1 MGEEFDAALGE
12 VRDLIDTAVSKYHEW
27 ALRSRLV
34 VPVGPDA
41 NVVRQ
46 AIAQLIGSARH
57 TIDVVIASETEQT
70 VQLLA
75 ALRSLLEAEDSRVR
89 ARVVCTHAA
98 LEQDAF
104 REFLDQGD
112 KLQIRVARVPYLE
125 TVIVDGRMVLVRTE
139 PGSHAS
145 LVQAQPL
152 LEALH
157 GLFLSAWRHGTVP
170 CGRIDLG
177 NADRTDL
184 AAAILE
190 RLNAG
195 GTDQAAAR
203 ELGVS
208 VRTYRRYVA
217 GIMDALGTKS
227 RFQAGV
233 RAAEAGL
240 LQPPHRRSVNEP
252 QLLPSHRL
260 APTGGVELAA
270 PHCPQSPS
278 DTGLLQLA
286 HRTAK
291 DAVRRTVKGGA
302 RGGFNR
308 LAPGAASCQ

>member
-12 VRDLIDTAVSKYHEW
+12 VRDLIDTAVSKYREW
-27 ALRSRLV
+27 TLRSRLV
-34 VPVGPDA
+34 VPVGPDP

-70 VQLLA
+70 VQLLT
-75 ALRSLLEAEDSRVR
+75 ALRALLDTEDSRVR

-98 LEQDAF
+98 LEQDVF
-104 REFLDQGD
+104 REFLGQGD
-112 KLQIRVARVPYLE
+112 RLQIRVARVPYLE
-125 TVIVDGRMVLVRTE
+125 TVIVDGEVVLVRTE

-145 LVQAQPL
+145 LVQARPV

-170 CGRIDLG
+170 SGRIDLG
-177 NADRTDL
+177 NAERTDL
-184 AAAILE
+184 AVAILE
-190 RLNAG
+190 QLNAG

-240 LQPPHRRSVNEP
+240 LQPPRRRSVNEP
-252 QLLPSHRL
+252 KLLPPHRPAHL
-260 APTGGVELAA
+260 SGAEFTA
-270 PHCPQSPS
+270 PHCAQGTSEAGP
-278 DTGLLQLA
+278 LQLA

-291 DAVRRTVKGGA
+291 GSVRRTAKGNA